1 MRLCWAE
8 KDAMI
13 WTDNILM
20 EHIKAWKWSRRS
32 ACLWSPHSLALN
44 SQGGAQCSHS
54 ETGWMTDAP
63 SLVLSLPLL
72 CLSNVNEFK
81 QPAPTHPALCFS
93 LPLFLSP
100 QNISS
105 LGKFLVICSHRLNE
119 FQLGVHWPWCPP
131 PQREVQRSCIYLQG
145 CSMLFNCSI
154 SFFHWQV
161 LREQVWE
168 KAKPTRRW
176 YALMRKELHLW
187 NFIRLLEN
195 TSFYWRLTCGQV
207 KWNHGCDVTAAVD
220 GDWLVWWGATGERG
234 VQNASEST

>member
-119 FQLGVHWPWCPP
+119 FNWECTGPDAHPLREKSSALAYICRAAPCSSIVPSASFTDRSSESKCERKLSRPGGGTPWC
-131 PQREVQRSCIYLQG
+131 ERSC
-145 CSMLFNCSI
+145 
-154 SFFHWQV
+154 
-161 LREQVWE
+161 
-168 KAKPTRRW
+168 
-176 YALMRKELHLW
+176 
-187 NFIRLLEN
+187 
-195 TSFYWRLTCGQV
+195 TCG
-207 KWNHGCDVTAAVD
+207 T
-220 GDWLVWWGATGERG
+220 
-234 VQNASEST
+234 S

>member
-54 ETGWMTDAP
+54 EIGWMTDAP

-72 CLSNVNEFK
+72 SVSLTLMNSNNPPLPIQLSVSLSLFFSHHR
-81 QPAPTHPALCFS
+81 TFPALASSSWFALIVLMNSTGSALALMPTPSERSPALLHISAGLLHALQLFHQLLS
-93 LPLFLSP
+93 LT
-100 QNISS
+100 
-105 LGKFLVICSHRLNE
+105 G
-119 FQLGVHWPWCPP
+119 PP
-131 PQREVQRSCIYLQG
+131 RASV
-145 CSMLFNCSI
+145 
-154 SFFHWQV
+154 
-161 LREQVWE
+161 E

-176 YALMRKELHLW
+176 DALMRKELLLW